1 MINNTATPW
10 PTLEEFREGPGEDSP
25 SLLYL
30 GEVFVVVATASGGGV
45 LFCFFVF

>member
-25 SLLYL
+25 SLYL